1 MWELYVK
8 FLNRVARLG
17 SSYPTII
24 DLDVFS
30 VYYEALLL
38 GQPPLRSIYP
48 GTQITL
54 EHLKGPEVMRS
65 NLYPIHQSL
74 RQNPQHRKE
83 YSFSFFS
90 TENSRSSQHRKVNNN
105 TQRS

>member
-54 EHLKGPEVMRS
+54 EH
-65 NLYPIHQSL
+65 
-74 RQNPQHRKE
+74 
-83 YSFSFFS
+83 
-90 TENSRSSQHRKVNNN
+90 
-105 TQRS
+105 